1 MTALTISPEHVA
13 DVIVAGLVAGRRT
26 VWAPPKTRWVRSVLR
41 HLSRSVFRRMPVW
54 GSSQPPDRLEVHRAH
69 QAGRPDSPAPA
80 IRSCRTTSSG
90 SPAAPLSTFTEYFS
104 TAMTNGMIE
113 MTMQT
118 GWAPTTVAVARSQR
132 RRFAAPMCVRSRSCL
147 PSLGVCLGC
156 GRGCPGSG
164 SRWTHQRAW
173 TATKSRDEGWR

>member
-1 MTALTISPEHVA
+1 MGSTRRSFTEEYKAKAVTF
-13 DVIVAGLVAGRRT
+13 VIDDA
-26 VWAPPKTRWVRSVLR
+26 
-41 HLSRSVFRRMPVW
+41 
-54 GSSQPPDRLEVHRAH
+54 
-69 QAGRPDSPAPA
+69 
-80 IRSCRTTSSG
+80 
-90 SPAAPLSTFTEYFS
+90 LSTFTEYFS